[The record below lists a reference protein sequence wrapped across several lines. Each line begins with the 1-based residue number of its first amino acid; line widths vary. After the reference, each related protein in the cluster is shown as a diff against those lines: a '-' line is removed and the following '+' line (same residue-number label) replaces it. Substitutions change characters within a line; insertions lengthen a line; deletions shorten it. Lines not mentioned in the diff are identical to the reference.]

1 MDQTRQS
8 RGFTIH
14 RFDAV
19 TSTSDEAERLVREG
33 APDRTLVWALSQSS
47 GRGRLGRP
55 WTSPEGN
62 LYTTAILDPGLSLG
76 RLQELSFVASLAVH
90 DAVAGLLPKADLK
103 LKWPNDVLLEGA
115 KVSGILTETLPRDG
129 RYVAMLGV
137 GINLG
142 HAPGETRYPATAIR
156 GHLSEPLTVEGLLER
171 YLAAL
176 SARYEAWRRDGFE
189 ATRAAWIARAR
200 WIGQRVSVENGPE
213 RRYGCY
219 EGIDADGTMLLRL
232 DDGRQEKIA
241 AGDVRLAEDS

>member
-1 MDQTRQS
+1 MDQNRQS
-8 RGFTIH
+8 HGFAIH

-19 TSTSDEAERLVREG
+19 TSTSDEAERLARDG
-33 APDRTLVWALSQSS
+33 APDRTLVWARSQTA

-55 WTSPEGN
+55 WSSPEGN
-62 LYTTAILDPGLSLG
+62 LYTTAILDPELPLG

-90 DAVAGLLPKADLK
+90 DAVAGLLPGADLK

-115 KVSGILTETLPRDG
+115 KLSGILTETLPRDG
-129 RYVAMLGV
+129 RYVALLGV

-142 HAPGETRYPATAIR
+142 HAPGETRYPATSIR
-156 GHLSEPLTVEGLLER
+156 EHLAAPPTVENFLER

-176 SARYEAWRRDGFE
+176 SVRYGEWRRDGFE
-189 ATRAAWIARAR
+189 TIRDAWIVRAR
-200 WIGQRVSVENGPE
+200 WIGRQVIVENGPE
-213 RRYGCY
+213 RKSGCY

-241 AGDVRLAEDS
+241 AGDVRLAEES